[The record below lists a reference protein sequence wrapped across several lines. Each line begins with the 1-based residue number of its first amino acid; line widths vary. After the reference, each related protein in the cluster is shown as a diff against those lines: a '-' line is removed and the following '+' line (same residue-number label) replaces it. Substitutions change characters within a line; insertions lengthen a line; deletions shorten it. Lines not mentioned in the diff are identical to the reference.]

1 MEPTTTTALILGA
14 IAVITAC
21 VANLRIHSK
30 CKNEKIGLDV
40 SITKKFN
47 EDLSS
52 PRRFQISSEDDE
64 DNEYSI

>member
-1 MEPTTTTALILGA
+1 MEPTVTATIIVSIVALA
-14 IAVITAC
+14 SACIA
-21 VANLRIHSK
+21 NMRIHSK
-30 CKNEKIGLDV
+30 CKNEAIGLDV

-52 PRRFQISSEDDE
+52 PRRFQISSEDEE